1 MNDAT
6 PDPVE
11 LTGLSYE
18 EAVKMLE
25 QTVARLES
33 GDISLDES
41 MTLFRK
47 GMTLSEICAGKL
59 AEIEKQITQLIEKQ
73 DGSIE
78 EKPFGEES

>member
-1 MNDAT
+1 MNNLETAQED
-6 PDPVE
+6 
-11 LTGLSYE
+11 LTSLSYE
-18 EAVKMLE
+18 EAVKLLE

-41 MTLFRK
+41 MALFRK
-47 GMTLSEICAGKL
+47 GTSLAAVCAGKL
-59 AEIEKQITQLIEKQ
+59 SEIEKQITQLIEKP